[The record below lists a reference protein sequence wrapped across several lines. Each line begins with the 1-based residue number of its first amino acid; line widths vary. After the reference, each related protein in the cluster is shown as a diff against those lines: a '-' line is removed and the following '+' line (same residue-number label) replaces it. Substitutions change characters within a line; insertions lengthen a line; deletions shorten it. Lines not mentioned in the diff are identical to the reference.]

1 MDGSRVQRFRR
12 SSPVTTLEVQ
22 DRLVLFHAGLGKTA
36 VLNPTGSRL
45 WSFLETPQTAAAIA
59 DHLRALFPSIAPPQ
73 AQNDVSAFLEN
84 LVQQGL
90 VLVEEDNKE

>member
-45 WSFLETPQTAAAIA
+45 WSFLETPQTAEAIA
-59 DHLRALFPSIAPPQ
+59 KHLRVLFPSIAPPQ
-73 AQNDVSAFLEN
+73 AQNDVSAFLKD

-90 VLVEEDNKE
+90 ILVEEDNKE